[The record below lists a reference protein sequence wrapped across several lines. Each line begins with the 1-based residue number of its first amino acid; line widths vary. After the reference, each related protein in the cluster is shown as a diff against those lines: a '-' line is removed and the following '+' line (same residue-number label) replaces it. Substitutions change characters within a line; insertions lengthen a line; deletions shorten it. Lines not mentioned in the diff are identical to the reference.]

1 MEIDLQQL
9 ENILTKAKQATTN
22 EADRLDI
29 ETFLE
34 QLSEINLI
42 TPEAEKP
49 KKTKLLLKDIALWI
63 ETGKAIAELIILW
76 MHHK

>member
-1 MEIDLQQL
+1 MEIDLQQI

-29 ETFLE
+29 EIFLE
-34 QLSEINLI
+34 QLSEINLV

-49 KKTKLLLKDIALWI
+49 QKAKLLLKDVAVWI
-63 ETGKAIAELIILW
+63 ETGKAVAELILLW